1 MPQGTSIRTP
11 DYAQDDEYK
20 ALLAQ
25 IAAFSPAAMMKQSNV
40 IQSQERLESRHSETQ
55 ARLARNEEKVS
66 ARSKLSDISKVVDE
80 FIQDGNE
87 QQLVEMFG
95 GKLFDRNV
103 DGVVQFSSDAAEIL
117 KVNQEDFN
125 VMGET
130 TNMLLKKNGSK
141 RFQQA
146 IFDQS
151 IGKGL
156 FNFQVPIDSAGTDVA
171 TKPVTLGTG
180 AQKLKASPFYPSS
193 YKDQSGE
200 RTALETYSFNINDY
214 DQIRTYALNPDMG
227 RKLYAS
233 WLTHNAKW
241 RRLSPMGQGKATY
254 AKEYADE
261 YGRMDRVMRLIHHMN
276 NMPPGIAHQM
286 MDETN
291 VGRQDIIPE
300 TYGGVQPGI
309 VLDAELKE
317 MINPEGY
324 SAKLTNLQN
333 KVNLVQSDPIY
344 MASKSSNPVPNFYKL
359 LSINQWGE
367 ENYRRLS
374 SEDIQINSKIKGE
387 GGKIQWLHPSKY
399 GEDGHPKK
407 ERTSIQQAVE
417 AYYLHATK
425 QAKVLQGHFQKVGNL
440 NKEREAHQ
448 RMGGLGLTNQ
458 FQDDNT
464 FSKTSLARGMYTS
477 KPEDSFRSAIERIG
491 GFQYDFQADLKKIHQ
506 EGILP
511 KDKNHFIFYGDK
523 NDPKSIESVE
533 NEPIDKI
540 RKLHQV
546 WMNEFLSKNN
556 TNFRLL
562 GRGKN
567 KWETMAQSQEF
578 RDFIEEKLKHDK
590 AYKRIIDSNITETE
604 KLKGQAKVTKEGRGL
619 AVTDSTGKKQHMFGT
634 LYMTHPID
642 GKSTVVEVDLS
653 RTSSDGSFRPVT
665 FEKPGLEA
673 DGKPILETRWTNR
686 EELDKS
692 IQDQYRMVGIDVPGT
707 IKGKGDIGLFTVKPG
722 DLQINDVK
730 APKEPMYAVH
740 EGGMKTSPAPQDVQD
755 LIAGKTPVVKPKPPV
770 QTAEQKA
777 QEEKNKKIE
786 DGLAVVRQKHKELKK
801 TIASRENKTVPDDVI
816 VGADTTGTAQP
827 VPASTSQG
835 GGKKIKSDTIVDL
848 PAGKEPKYD
857 FGKAI
862 KTDSQRK
869 TIKNKLNQIEKLIA
883 KPTSK
888 LDYNLNI
895 QLGVLKKS
903 IPDFPIEFT
912 AELLKTPE
920 GLKELQEYIN
930 TIINSK

>member
-1 MPQGTSIRTP
+1 
-11 DYAQDDEYK
+11 
-20 ALLAQ
+20 
-25 IAAFSPAAMMKQSNV
+25 
-40 IQSQERLESRHSETQ
+40 
-55 ARLARNEEKVS
+55 
-66 ARSKLSDISKVVDE
+66 
-80 FIQDGNE
+80 
-87 QQLVEMFG
+87 
-95 GKLFDRNV
+95 
-103 DGVVQFSSDAAEIL
+103 
-117 KVNQEDFN
+117 
-125 VMGET
+125 
-130 TNMLLKKNGSK
+130 
-141 RFQQA
+141 
-146 IFDQS
+146 
-151 IGKGL
+151 
-156 FNFQVPIDSAGTDVA
+156 
-171 TKPVTLGTG
+171 
-180 AQKLKASPFYPSS
+180 
-193 YKDQSGE
+193 
-200 RTALETYSFNINDY
+200 
-214 DQIRTYALNPDMG
+214 
-227 RKLYAS
+227 
-233 WLTHNAKW
+233 
-241 RRLSPMGQGKATY
+241 
-254 AKEYADE
+254 
-261 YGRMDRVMRLIHHMN
+261 
-276 NMPPGIAHQM
+276 
-286 MDETN
+286 
-291 VGRQDIIPE
+291 
-300 TYGGVQPGI
+300 
-309 VLDAELKE
+309 